1 MNLEN
6 SAPMLTILFSVAQ
19 PDQARIV
26 ALNAKL
32 FLKQG
37 GGMLISI
44 KANCID
50 STAPPEQV
58 FAQEVEKLRQE
69 KFFPKEQ
76 LTLEPYERD
85 HAVSTT
91 LHSLSLVTRE
101 IRQQHSCRAISLTT
115 TFRWCRQFT
124 GRRSLCLELMILEL
138 GNALFY
144 CNLIF
149 KGVLSVGWFFS
160 LRFGTGERRRSW
172 ASSVRLFTCNA
183 TRVFYYVLRR
193 YGRPRTSR
201 YPVGSSGC
209 SPVLL
214 RARAPRLVAFQS
226 CLALRLWLRHAKFGA
241 QVLYMREAGVANG
254 VQHQKKIH
262 LSKLQSIAPS
272 ERKSPRE
279 RIMFQVSGHED
290 VL

>member
-1 MNLEN
+1 
-6 SAPMLTILFSVAQ
+6 
-19 PDQARIV
+19 
-26 ALNAKL
+26 
-32 FLKQG
+32 
-37 GGMLISI
+37 MLISI

-85 HAVSTT
+85 HAVSHA
-91 LHSLSLVTRE
+91 LPSLSPDTEEILSTR
-101 IRQQHSCRAISLTT
+101 QHESCRGISLTT

-124 GRRSLCLELMILEL
+124 GRRSLCRELMILEL

-144 CNLIF
+144 CYLMV
-149 KGVLSVGWFFS
+149 KGVMSVGWLFS

-193 YGRPRTSR
+193 YGTPTKNFGISR
-201 YPVGSSGC
+201 GLEQLERLVIQCCCVFQQLGS
-209 SPVLL
+209 
-214 RARAPRLVAFQS
+214 VAFQS
-226 CLALRLWLRHAKFGA
+226 CPDWGKQLRHAKFGA
-241 QVLYMREAGVANG
+241 QVLCMR
-254 VQHQKKIH
+254 
-262 LSKLQSIAPS
+262 S
-272 ERKSPRE
+272 
-279 RIMFQVSGHED
+279 
-290 VL
+290 

>member
-1 MNLEN
+1 
-6 SAPMLTILFSVAQ
+6 
-19 PDQARIV
+19 
-26 ALNAKL
+26 
-32 FLKQG
+32 
-37 GGMLISI
+37 MLISI

-91 LHSLSLVTRE
+91 SHSLSLVTEGILSTRL
-101 IRQQHSCRAISLTT
+101 QHSCRAISLTT

-144 CNLIF
+144 CNLMV

-209 SPVLL
+209 RQVLL
-214 RARAPRLVAFQS
+214 RARAPRPTASILS
-226 CLALRLWLRHAKFGA
+226 GL
-241 QVLYMREAGVANG
+241 EAAAEIR
-254 VQHQKKIH
+254 KIRSTSS
-262 LSKLQSIAPS
+262 LS
-272 ERKSPRE
+272 ERSQSGERRPVSEEKSPE
-279 RIMFQVSGHED
+279 
-290 VL
+290 